1 MLLLYAN
8 IVGEFTLYRWSRKTV
23 NMANAEQDV
32 PPMTARPRMK
42 RSRVRGRRVPQ
53 SLETDGLHAKPS

>member
-1 MLLLYAN
+1 MLRLYTN
-8 IVGEFTLYRWSRKTV
+8 IVGKFTLYRWSRKTV

-42 RSRVRGRRVPQ
+42 RSCVCGRRVPQ
-53 SLETDGLHAKPS
+53 SLETDGLHAKPN